1 MSTSFKRKMLN
12 LDSNEISEM
21 DNEDFQPAMA
31 NAILFFKL
39 LVIPVRLMYVS
50 TG

>member
-1 MSTSFKRKMLN
+1 MPTSFKRKMLN
-12 LDSNEISEM
+12 LNSNEISEM

-31 NAILFFKL
+31 KAILFFKL